1 MRTTISLRKTWWGF
15 FALVAL
21 AAALAVGLPAMLA
34 QGADHLD
41 APLVQN
47 DGRLDINDVYA
58 FQSPTNPD
66 NTVLIM
72 TVNPLAGVLSP
83 TTFHL
88 DALYELKIDNTGD
101 AVEDITYRLQFSQPS
116 SKSAAPSQS
125 VTLWKDEGTGFAVI
139 AEGKVSAP
147 AKSYKAKLHIIPVD
161 GGGSLFAGL
170 RDDPFF
176 FDFVAFLDQVKGAG
190 GSRAFCDGDEVDFFA
205 GLNVSAIVLEVPSS
219 DLTDATSVIRVWGTV
234 EVGGAQVERMGIPVI
249 ATVLIPD
256 SSEDAYNATV
266 PADDVA
272 IWLPDVKASLLALSG
287 LDGIGYNAG
296 EAATIAGLLLPDVL
310 TLDTMSS
317 AGFVPGLN
325 GRQLDEDVID
335 FELFVVTGGL
345 FDRGAVLDSDCVDA
359 NDVPFLGT
367 FPYLAPPQ

>member
-1 MRTTISLRKTWWGF
+1 MRTTISLRKTWWSF

-21 AAALAVGLPAMLA
+21 AVSLAVGLPAILA

-83 TTFHL
+83 TTFHP

-101 AVEDITYRLQFSQPS
+101 AVEDITYRLKFSQPS

-147 AKSYKAKLHIIPVD
+147 AKSDKAKPRIIPVD

-176 FDFVAFLDQVKGAG
+176 FDLVAFQNALG
-190 GSRAFCDGDEVDFFA
+190 GTGTLPRDPDSEINGVDFFA
-205 GLNVSAIVLEVPSS
+205 GVNVSAIVLELPSDMFGS
-219 DLTDATSVIRVWGTV
+219 DDIGVWAITKFKGQ
-234 EVGGAQVERMGIPVI
+234 QVDRLGRPVI
-249 ATVLIPD
+249 NTVFIPAENKD
-256 SSEDAYNATV
+256 AFNAGEPRNDRRDFNEDV
-266 PADDVA
+266 VG
-272 IWLPDVKASLLALSG
+272 SLLFLSG
-287 LDGIGYNAG
+287 LDGTGYSEVQAQ
-296 EAATIAGLLLPDVL
+296 AIANVLLPDIL
-310 TLDTMSS
+310 TINTSS
-317 AGFVPGLN
+317 TSGFLN
-325 GRQLDEDVID
+325 GRTLEDDVID
-335 FELFVVTGGL
+335 IELPIATGG
-345 FDRGAVLDSDCVDA
+345 FFGGSPVLTTDEVPA
-359 NDVPFLGT
+359 NDVPFLSE
-367 FPYLAPPQ
+367 FPYLAPPH